1 MRKISYSGPRPV
13 ISQYGIEF
21 KEGKEDKYVYLMIS
35 IQILKAIDKNFKE
48 SKHYSYDLGT
58 KRVADDEILSTMTKY
73 EPTLMDDVEKE
84 ASSYETK
91 IENEIEDIKNLHTIG
106 EIEKSVWI
114 NNLELMKEYRIQ
126 RAINK
131 IFYIHSIFEIAE
143 IIKREKIKEIDTPFY
158 EKYWHVLKS
167 IEGTING
174 EKNSLRA
181 NIEVINIDG
190 AMKTKLIISGQS

>member
-48 SKHYSYDLGT
+48 SKHYSYDLSS
-58 KRVADDEILSTMTKY
+58 KKIADEEILNTMISY
-73 EPTLMDDVEKE
+73 EPTLAQSVENE
-84 ASSYETK
+84 AQNYEKK
-91 IENEIEDIKNLHTIG
+91 IEEEIEYIKNLHTIG
-106 EIEKSVWI
+106 EIERDVWV

-131 IFYIHSIFEIAE
+131 IFYIHSIYEIVE

>member
-114 NNLELMKEYRIQ
+114 SNLELMKEYRIQ

-181 NIEVINIDG
+181 NIEVVNIDG